1 MRIIFAGT
9 PEPAVVAL
17 EKLLAS
23 SHEVVAVITR
33 PDAKKGRGRTLHPS
47 PVKALAQE
55 HGIEVLT
62 PTTLRPDSEDGPV
75 SYTHLTLPTKLL

>member
-47 PVKALAQE
+47 PVKALAQ
-55 HGIEVLT
+55 
-62 PTTLRPDSEDGPV
+62 
-75 SYTHLTLPTKLL
+75 

>member
-47 PVKALAQE
+47 PVKALAQA

-62 PTTLRPDSEDGPV
+62 PTTPV
-75 SYTHLTLPTKLL
+75 SYTHLTLPTIYSV